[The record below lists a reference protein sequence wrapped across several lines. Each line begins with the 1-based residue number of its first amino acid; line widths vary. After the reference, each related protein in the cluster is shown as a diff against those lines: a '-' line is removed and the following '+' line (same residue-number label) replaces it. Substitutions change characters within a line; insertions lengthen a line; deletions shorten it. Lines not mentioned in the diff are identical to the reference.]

1 ETEIDYAFPEQSE
14 PARMVTL
21 AALEKQEKPDVIFCM
36 GDLILIGVMYA
47 IHEKK
52 LRIPEDIAVISI
64 SNGLLPTLYDP
75 KITHVETSGYKLGK
89 RAFIQML
96 SRLNGNETIE
106 EVFIDSILIEG
117 GSL

>member
-1 ETEIDYAFPEQSE
+1 
-14 PARMVTL
+14 
-21 AALEKQEKPDVIFCM
+21 
-36 GDLILIGVMYA
+36 MYA

-52 LRIPEDIAVISI
+52 LRIPEDISVISI

-89 RAFIQML
+89 RAFMEML
-96 SRLNGNETIE
+96 SRLAGNTTVQ
-106 EVFIDSILIEG
+106 EVFIESVLIEG